1 MFVMTSPTCVMVAAP
16 PQLSDEVTLPVFTAG
31 TSGAHET
38 VTFGGQVIV
47 GGVLSNTVIVCI
59 QVDELLH
66 ASVALYVLVTV
77 YRLIH
82 VMLATTS
89 PTCVTVTGPQLS
101 VAVTAPVLTAGSWL
115 AHCTVTFAGQVIVG
129 GLLSSTVIV

>member
-1 MFVMTSPTCVMVAAP
+1 MEAAA
-16 PQLSDEVTLPVFTAG
+16 PQLSDQVTLPVITSG
-31 TSGAHET
+31 TSVAHET
-38 VTFGGQVIV
+38 VTLGGQVIV
-47 GGVLSNTVIVCI
+47 GGVLSKTVIVCT

-77 YRLIH
+77 NRLIH
-82 VMLATTS
+82 VMLETTS
-89 PTCVTVTGPQLS
+89 PTCVTVAGPQLS

-129 GLLSSTVIV
+129 GVLSSTVMV